1 MASTAVPSSSSRS
14 ASRTP
19 RPGARPTARR
29 TPRATAARTTARS
42 TARSAR
48 TPTDTRSTL
57 PQVRAF
63 LLHLA
68 SERGLADNSLH
79 AYRRDLE
86 DIERFLQGIGK
97 TPVTA
102 GADEFRAYLQD
113 QTHLGRATK
122 TVSRRLAAIRVFLR
136 FLASLGEDRAHVLQ
150 QLERPKPERSLPK
163 VLSRQQV
170 AQLIAAPDPA
180 SPLFSR
186 DVAILE
192 LLYASGLRATE
203 LCDLKLRDVNL
214 QAGCVRVLGKGM
226 KERIVPLGRAAAEA
240 VARYLGEC
248 RPALQRGETE
258 RLFLSRTGRPMERVS
273 LWMLVEKY
281 GRSSGLLKSISPH
294 TLRHC
299 FATHLIGGGA
309 DLRVVQE
316 LLGHSDIAT
325 TQIYTHVDQDRLKAV
340 HARFHPRR

>member
-1 MASTAVPSSSSRS
+1 MS
-14 ASRTP
+14 
-19 RPGARPTARR
+19 PGAPPAHRPARSSNSLSAR
-29 TPRATAARTTARS
+29 PPAAR
-42 TARSAR
+42 R
-48 TPTDTRSTL
+48 TPTDTRSTQPEL
-57 PQVRAF
+57 RAF

-86 DIERFLQGIGK
+86 DIERFLRGTGH
-97 TPVTA
+97 TVLSA
-102 GADEFRAYLQD
+102 GADEFRAYLRD
-113 QTHLGRATK
+113 QTHQAKATK

-136 FLASLGEDRAHVLQ
+136 FLPTLGHDRARVLE
-150 QLERPKPERSLPK
+150 QLERPKPEQSLPK
-163 VLSRQQV
+163 VLSRAQV
-170 AQLIAAPDPA
+170 MQLISAPDPA
-180 SPLFSR
+180 SPLFAR

-192 LLYASGLRATE
+192 LLYASGLRASE
-203 LCDLKLRDVNL
+203 LCTLKLRDVNL

-226 KERIVPLGRAAAEA
+226 KERIVPVGRAAAEA
-240 VARYLGEC
+240 LGRYLLEC
-248 RPALQRGETE
+248 RPRLE
-258 RLFLSRTGRPMERVS
+258 RAPSEVLFLSKSGRPMERIG

-281 GRSSGLLKSISPH
+281 GRSSGLLNSVSPH

-316 LLGHSDIAT
+316 LLGHSDIST

-340 HARFHPRR
+340 HARFHPRK

>member
-1 MASTAVPSSSSRS
+1 MAQSKATSGGLLSSSRS
-14 ASRTP
+14 GSRTE
-19 RPGARPTARR
+19 RLVRR
-29 TPRATAARTTARS
+29 TIPPT

-48 TPTDTRSTL
+48 TPADTRSTL
-57 PQVRAF
+57 PQLKAF

-86 DIERFLQGIGK
+86 DIERFLRGVGK
-97 TPVTA
+97 TLVTA

-113 QTHLGRATK
+113 QTHLGKATK
-122 TVSRRLAAIRVFLR
+122 TVSRRLATVRVFLR
-136 FLASLGEDRAHVLQ
+136 YLASQGEDRAHVLQ

-170 AQLIAAPDPA
+170 MQLISAPDPT
-180 SPLFSR
+180 SPLFCR

-192 LLYASGLRATE
+192 LLYGSGLRATE

-214 QAGCVRVLGKGM
+214 QAGFVRVLGKGM
-226 KERIVPLGRAAAEA
+226 KERIVPLGRASAEA
-240 VARYLGEC
+240 VGRYVEEC
-248 RPALQRGETE
+248 RPALQRGDSE
-258 RLFLSRTGRPMERVS
+258 RLFLSKSGRPMERVG

-281 GRSSGLLKSISPH
+281 GRSSGLLKAVSPH

-316 LLGHSDIAT
+316 LLGHSDIST

-340 HARFHPRR
+340 HSKFHPRN